1 MLSDIRR
8 LQVDPSTVEEP
19 LGLDRILL
27 DGVSGPDYWTGL
39 LDRVTGPHQDH
50 NQSPKSCFT
59 SHFFTESE
67 IELIHPAAFFPLRQ
81 AALPPLRRA
90 PPSYLA
96 ASAFVNDF
104 KERVNRAEHP
114 GRRYPGG
121 APQYGSGRYVAQC
134 TFSFS
139 FSPLFFFL
147 SFIRSLLVLFN
158 VPT

>member
-1 MLSDIRR
+1 MNVLSDIRR
-8 LQVDPSTVEEP
+8 LQVDPSAAEEP
-19 LGLDRILL
+19 LGLDHILWTGSV
-27 DGVSGPDYWTGL
+27 DQITGPDHWTGSLDHTKTTIGLQVL
-39 LDRVTGPHQDH
+39 LYKPLFQRVR
-50 NQSPKSCFT
+50 
-59 SHFFTESE
+59 E
-67 IELIHPAAFFPLRQ
+67 IELIHPAAFFPPRL

-121 APQYGSGRYVAQC
+121 APHYGSGRYVAQC

-139 FSPLFFFL
+139 FSPLFLLPFFH
-147 SFIRSLLVLFN
+147 SFSFGAF
-158 VPT
+158 